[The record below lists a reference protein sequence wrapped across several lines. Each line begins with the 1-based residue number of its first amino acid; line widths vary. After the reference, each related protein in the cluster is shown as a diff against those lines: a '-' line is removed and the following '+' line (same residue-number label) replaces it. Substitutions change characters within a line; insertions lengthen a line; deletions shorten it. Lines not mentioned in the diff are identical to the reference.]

1 MELNTTKVATGS
13 RISPSSFIAKYS
25 AVIGCFSGLSSQ
37 TVIKS
42 ILFAVVALLVLA
54 YHSSTAEQED
64 ISSLEYIKAPH
75 VDDIYFLDFRV
86 LSDNLRPKEKYRLAK
101 VVDITGEV
109 ISLQYG
115 DFFYVRQQGLKDSIR
130 YGQLRY
136 RKYFQPKRYD
146 YPLTQLQNMW
156 DSGAVF
162 MVKRPVLGL
171 LYGNYVSTQQ
181 QQVAATHYIPG
192 KRKNASASAFLKSNH
207 LEDNLAQAFSLF
219 EQSAQLGFAPGQ
231 VNLALMY
238 LNGQYVDKN
247 LKQALFWFNQAAL
260 QSYKPAILK
269 YGIVCQQVSDC
280 HLADFYQTL
289 LESGVNIKVREF
301 TPELT

>member
-1 MELNTTKVATGS
+1 MAKFTAFIEYTKELSCEA
-13 RISPSSFIAKYS
+13 
-25 AVIGCFSGLSSQ
+25 
-37 TVIKS
+37 VIKS
-42 ILFAVVALLVLA
+42 ILILLIAFLVLA
-54 YHSSTAEQED
+54 YNSSTAEQED
-64 ISSLEYIKAPH
+64 ASSLDYIKAPQ

-146 YPLTQLQNMW
+146 YPLTELQTLWN
-156 DSGAVF
+156 SGAVF

-181 QQVAATHYIPG
+181 EQVAATHYIPG

-207 LEDNLAQAFSLF
+207 IEDNLAQAFSLF

-260 QSYKPAILK
+260 QSYKPAVLK
-269 YGIVCQQVSDC
+269 YGIVCKQVSDC
-280 HLADFYQTL
+280 SLADFYQTL

>member
-1 MELNTTKVATGS
+1 MAKFTAFIEYTKELSCEA
-13 RISPSSFIAKYS
+13 
-25 AVIGCFSGLSSQ
+25 
-37 TVIKS
+37 VIKS
-42 ILFAVVALLVLA
+42 ILILLIAFLVLA
-54 YHSSTAEQED
+54 YNSSTAEQED
-64 ISSLEYIKAPH
+64 ASSLDYIKAPQ

-146 YPLTQLQNMW
+146 YPLTELQTLWN
-156 DSGAVF
+156 SGAVF

-181 QQVAATHYIPG
+181 EQVAATHYIPG

-207 LEDNLAQAFSLF
+207 IEDNLAQAFSLF

-238 LNGQYVDKN
+238 LNGQYVDQN

-260 QSYKPAILK
+260 QSYKPAVLK
-269 YGIVCQQVSDC
+269 YGIVCKQVSDC
-280 HLADFYQTL
+280 HLADFYQAL